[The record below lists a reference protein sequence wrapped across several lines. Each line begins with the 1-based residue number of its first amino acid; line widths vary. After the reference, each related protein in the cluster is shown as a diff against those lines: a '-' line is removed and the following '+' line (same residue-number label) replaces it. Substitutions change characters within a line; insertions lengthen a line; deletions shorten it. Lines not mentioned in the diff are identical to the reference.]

1 MQLKQT
7 GSAEGLT
14 FLLYTGDNVKLRSN
28 SRPVTLIPHPTLPK
42 YSS

>member
-14 FLLYTGDNVKLRSN
+14 FLLYTGDNVKLRPN
-28 SRPVTLIPHPTLPK
+28 SRPVTLHTHPTLPK